1 MSEDNET
8 IRSIFG
14 RTESIYTAPEF
25 NEGVPRGPARSCV
38 CSR

>member
-8 IRSIFG
+8 TRSIFG

-25 NEGVPRGPARSCV
+25 NEGCQRTRAFCV